1 MEQKERIRTNVPIT
15 GIDTTTPDHTV
26 ADGKCKTLHNLRY
39 TGEAWRNMKGFEG
52 KDMPILD
59 DYDIIY
65 KHPATPENE
74 YIVVNK
80 STESDTSST
89 LYAYLSEDN
98 QLYYTPTP
106 LSDNNAIGKLLYD
119 SQFQSLGIIIDI
131 EEYDNGEASAKI
143 CTAPSLDTFRVYGF
157 QVEGRDQDSPDIRQL
172 YFPEGTPTIGSI
184 AMQYGANG
192 QAEFSYYGYIEDYD
206 GNSVYLSH
214 LNEQDVVPADIYGFG
229 IVSKIDIN
237 VLDAHSTMFAIENED
252 KSLYLSYSDYTSNV
266 DNVVYVK
273 VADEFKL
280 GFMLNVEE
288 VPNGHEFRYYVMD
301 DYYSGI
307 QTLFLP
313 YSKHSKEVNWFATFY
328 FNRYPEG
335 DKTEAIY
342 YHSLFS
348 ALATEDGLSI
358 KQEIC
363 RIPEVYNVSHFGN
376 MLLVRHPNEHKT
388 QYFLLDNGKY
398 RPYADNLSL
407 KFSTSN
413 LAKSAI
419 APTLVETRASGNI
432 AGMQLYTIET
442 WESVADITNSY
453 APLSTTQG
461 ENIRGEFA
469 IFATLRSENGTILY
483 RTPIQIYN
491 GIGLDGRIEIG
502 KTPNFS
508 SAEGKYGV
516 INFLVVDKSAYDLYN
531 SFDEEQ
537 RKTFCPNASK
547 FYKVKVD
554 FEGSWDNVD
563 VYDIT
568 FYSTRLYP
576 LTVGY
581 DINDVDLMQ
590 EPFYALHTIKKTDVV
605 ADDLSFT
612 IDSIMIGNVE
622 HSPLYV
628 AAQSINIYSDRGFEY
643 NNRLHLLGVN
653 TSTSGILADTLKTTN
668 VHSANNQYL
677 STAILKSNYEGKELQ
692 YTFPAV
698 MFSDNDLALS
708 YAETQPFL
716 LTFGGK
722 VAELLFADNN
732 LEYSNRLALKYS
744 TALDIS
750 YLTNLSSSNV
760 RKYQPLALNTEKIGK
775 LEPTSES
782 AYSPNRLQV
791 SEINNPYSYPYETS
805 YRIGSAT
812 NEIIAVNSGAIEM
825 SDTKF
830 GEFPVYV
837 FTKEGIFAMQ
847 SGTETLYSAIVPI
860 NYDVAINP
868 NTLAVNGMVLYFT
881 DKGLHALTNQGAK
894 LLSQPIH
901 TADNRIPDWMYTSHM
916 VYLPEWNEVLCT
928 DLPSKKAYIF
938 SLDNNVW
945 STRDIPS
952 GYILNNN
959 ELVSEEDSKIYDLRN
974 ETESMGA
981 DKINCTL
988 TTRPIKL
995 GASKELKR
1003 LETLVVRF
1011 ESEQDVNISVEILG
1025 SVDGESWM
1033 TLRSLNVTTN
1043 KDILIRRTPA
1053 SVKYLSFVVK
1063 IDPLTSPIRIIQ
1075 FDTEHYLRFL
1085 RKMR

>member
-1 MEQKERIRTNVPIT
+1 MAERKRATIPIT
-15 GIDTTTPDHTV
+15 GIDTSTPNHSV
-26 ADGKCKTLHNLRY
+26 EDGKCETLHNLRY
-39 TGEAWRNMKGFEG
+39 TGEAWRNVKEFEG

-80 STESDTSST
+80 STQSDTSST

-98 QLYYTPTP
+98 QLYYTPSP
-106 LSDNNAIGKLLYD
+106 LSDNNVIGKLLYD

-131 EEYDNGEASAKI
+131 EEYDNGEASASI

-192 QAEFSYYGYIEDYD
+192 QAEFSCYGYIEDYD

-214 LNEQDVVPADIYGFG
+214 LNEQDVVPADIYSFAIG
-229 IVSKIDIN
+229 SKIDIN
-237 VLDAHSTMFAIENED
+237 VLDTHSTMFAIEDKD
-252 KSLYLSYSDYTSNV
+252 KSLYLSCSDYTSNV

-280 GFMLNVEE
+280 GFMVNVEE

-307 QTLFLP
+307 QTFYYP
-313 YSKHSKEVNWFATFY
+313 YSKHSKEVRWFDAFS

-335 DKTEAIY
+335 DKTDAIY

-348 ALATEDGLSI
+348 ALITKYELSI

-376 MLLVRHPNEHKT
+376 MLLVKHPNEHKT
-388 QYFLLDNGKY
+388 NYFLLDNGKY

-413 LAKSAI
+413 ITKSAV
-419 APTLVETRASGNI
+419 APTKVETRASDNI
-432 AGMQLYTIET
+432 VGMSFYTIET
-442 WESVADITNSY
+442 WEPVADSIDTLV
-453 APLSTTQG
+453 PLSTTQG
-461 ENIRGEFA
+461 DSFRGEFA
-469 IFATLRSENGTILY
+469 IFAALRSENGTILY
-483 RTPIQIYN
+483 RTPVQIYN
-491 GIGLDGRIEIG
+491 GIGLDGNLEIG
-502 KTPNFS
+502 ETPNFS
-508 SAEGKYGV
+508 SAKDKYGV
-516 INFLVVDKSAYDLYN
+516 TNFLAVEKATYDLYN

-581 DINDVDLMQ
+581 NINDVDLIQ

-668 VHSANNQYL
+668 VHSVGNQYL

-750 YLTNLSSSNV
+750 YLTNLSSSNM
-760 RKYQPLALNTEKIGK
+760 RKYQPLTLNKEKIGE
-775 LEPTSES
+775 LEPTSEY

-791 SEINNPYSYPYETS
+791 SELNNPYVYPFENS

-812 NEIIAVNSGAIEM
+812 NEIIAINSAAIEM
-825 SDTKF
+825 SDAKF

-847 SGTETLYSAIVPI
+847 SGTETLYAAIVPI

-868 NTLAVNGMVLYFT
+868 NTLAVNGAVLYFT
-881 DKGLHALTNQGAK
+881 DKGLHALTNQGAQ
-894 LLSQPIH
+894 LLSAPLH
-901 TADNRIPDWMYTSHM
+901 TSNNRIPEWMRTTQM

-928 DLPSKKAYIF
+928 DLPNRKAYVF
-938 SLDNNVW
+938 SLDSKVW
-945 STRDIPS
+945 STRDIPE
-952 GYILNNN
+952 GYILNND
-959 ELVSEEDSKIYDLRN
+959 ELVATDDMIYNLRN
-974 ETESMGA
+974 EKEQGEKSIAVTIS
-981 DKINCTL
+981 
-988 TTRPIKL
+988 TRPIKL
-995 GASKELKR
+995 GSIELKR
-1003 LETLVVRF
+1003 AETIIVRF
-1011 ESEQDVNISVEILG
+1011 ECATEQTLNVKVEG
-1025 SVDGESWM
+1025 SVDTQHWQ
-1033 TLRSLNVTTN
+1033 TLRELENVKTN
-1043 KDILIRRTPA
+1043 KDIIIRRTPA
-1053 SVKYLSFVVK
+1053 SVKYLRFSIRGEVT
-1063 IDPLTSPIRIIQ
+1063 DDIRILA
-1075 FDTEHYLRFL
+1075 FEVEYYHRWM

>member
-1 MEQKERIRTNVPIT
+1 MVERKRIGVPIS
-15 GIDTTTPDHTV
+15 GLDRSTPDHSV
-26 ADGKCKTLHNLRY
+26 VDGKCATLHNLRY
-39 TGEAWRNMKGFEG
+39 TGEAWRNVKEFEG

-80 STESDTSST
+80 STQSDTSST

-106 LSDNNAIGKLLYD
+106 LRDNNVVGKLLYD
-119 SQFQSLGIIIDI
+119 SQFQSLGIIIDT
-131 EEYDNGEASAKI
+131 EEYDNREASVDI
-143 CTAPSLDTFRVYGF
+143 CTAPSLDTFRVWGYEL
-157 QVEGRDQDSPDIRQL
+157 EGRVQDAPQVIRL

-192 QAEFSYYGYIEDYD
+192 QAEFSYYGRIENYD
-206 GNSVYLSH
+206 GDSIYLSH
-214 LNEQDVVPADIYGFG
+214 IAEPDVDASRIYAFAVGYNTF
-229 IVSKIDIN
+229 IN
-237 VLDAHSTMFAIENED
+237 VLDNHRTMFAIEGKD
-252 KSLYLSYSDYTSNV
+252 KSLYLSYSDYTWNV

-273 VADEFKL
+273 VADDFKL
-280 GFMLNVEE
+280 GFMVDVKE
-288 VPNGHEFRYYVMD
+288 VSNGHEFHYYVMD

-307 QTLFLP
+307 QTFYYP
-313 YSKHSKEVNWFATFY
+313 FSKHSKEVRWFDAFS

-335 DKTEAIY
+335 DKTDAIY

-348 ALATEDGLSI
+348 ALITKDELSI

-363 RIPEVYNVSHFGN
+363 RIPKVYNVSHFGN
-376 MLLVRHPNEHKT
+376 MLLVKHPNEHKT
-388 QYFLLDNGKY
+388 NYFLLDNGKY
-398 RPYADNLSL
+398 RPYANNLSL

-413 LAKSAI
+413 ITKSA
-419 APTLVETRASGNI
+419 ATPTKVETRASDNI
-432 AGMQLYTIET
+432 AGMQFYTIET
-442 WESVADITNSY
+442 WEPVAEITNTY

-483 RTPIQIYN
+483 RTPVQIYN
-491 GIGLDGRIEIG
+491 GIGLDGQIDIG
-502 KTPNFS
+502 ETPNFS
-508 SAEGKYGV
+508 SANGKYGV
-516 INFLVVDKSAYDLYN
+516 SNVLAVEKATYDLYN

-653 TSTSGILADTLKTTN
+653 TSISGILADTLETTN

-698 MFSDNDLALS
+698 MFSDNNLALS

-750 YLTNLSSSNV
+750 YLTNLSSSNM
-760 RKYQPLALNTEKIGK
+760 RKYQPLTLNKEKIGK
-775 LEPTSES
+775 LEPTSEY

-791 SEINNPYSYPYETS
+791 SEINDPYSYPYETS

-830 GEFPVYV
+830 GEFPLYV

-847 SGTETLYSAIVPI
+847 SGKDTLYSAVVPI
-860 NYDVAINP
+860 NYDATINP
-868 NTLAVNGMVLYFT
+868 NTLAVNGAVLYFT

-894 LLSQPIH
+894 LLSAPIH
-901 TADNRIPDWMYTSHM
+901 TTENRIPEWMYTTQM

-928 DLPSKKAYIF
+928 DLSNSKAYVF

-945 STRDIPS
+945 STRDIPE
-952 GYILNNN
+952 GYILNND
-959 ELVSEEDSKIYDLRN
+959 ELVGDNFIYNLRN
-974 ETESMGA
+974 EKEQGKDSISVG
-981 DKINCTL
+981 IS
-988 TTRPIKL
+988 TRPIKL
-995 GASKELKR
+995 GSMELKR
-1003 LETLVVRF
+1003 AETIIVRF
-1011 ESEQDVNISVEILG
+1011 ECATEQTLLVEVEG
-1025 SVDGESWM
+1025 SIDTQNWK
-1033 TLRSLNVTTN
+1033 TLRELDGVHTN
-1043 KDILIRRTPA
+1043 KDILIRRTPC
-1053 SVKYLSFVVK
+1053 SVKYLRFTIRGEVT
-1063 IDPLTSPIRIIQ
+1063 DDIRILA
-1075 FDTEHYLRFL
+1075 FEVEYYNRWM